1 MISILRS
8 NWRLLGFGMLM
19 TFWSAPGQTFF
30 ISLFGQEI
38 RAALA
43 LSHSEFGGL
52 YSAAT
57 LLSAAVIL
65 WSGKFVDS
73 VTAPRLSCIVVA
85 ALAMSMLLLATV
97 NHIAVLFVAFFLLRQ
112 LGQSLMM
119 LISSTTMLRYLPEM
133 RGKATAL
140 SSMGYIGAEAMLP
153 IAVVMLSVIL
163 DWRQTL
169 ILLSVVLC
177 VSIFT
182 FIPILLRDFDSRHAA
197 YIERHRIANDSGSSE
212 SLKDA
217 TKATFKVLPQRQW
230 ARAEVLRDPRFYLLI
245 PALLAQSLIFTGFI
259 FHQGFILESKGWSWQ
274 WWASLFS
281 AYALIALIS
290 KLIVGALIDRL
301 SALAILPFG
310 LIPLGLGLAV
320 LALGD
325 SVYHAMGFFIGLGIT
340 TGVQTTLSGPVM
352 VELYGDKNLGS
363 IKSVFSSLIVFGTG
377 ITPFVMGIFIDRG
390 IQIETLAWYSII
402 YIVFAI
408 FLLGFA
414 FRRKI

>member
-301 SALAILPFG
+301 SALVILPFG

>member
-30 ISLFGQEI
+30 ISLFGQDI

-43 LSHSEFGGL
+43 LTHAEFGGL

-65 WSGKFVDS
+65 WSGKFTDS
-73 VTAPRLSCIVVA
+73 VTAPRLSRFVVA
-85 ALAMSMLLLATV
+85 ALALSMLLLATV
-97 NHIAVLFVAFFLLRQ
+97 NHIVVLFVAFFLLRQ

-140 SSMGYIGAEAMLP
+140 SSMGYIGAEAVLP
-153 IAVVMLSVIL
+153 IVVVILSAIL

-169 ILLSVVLC
+169 ILLSVILC
-177 VSIFT
+177 VSVFT
-182 FIPILLRDFDSRHAA
+182 LIPILLRDFDYWHVA
-197 YIERHRIANDSGSSE
+197 YLERHRTALEAGSSE
-212 SLKDA
+212 SLESVA
-217 TKATFKVLPQRQW
+217 KAPFTVLPQRQW

-259 FHQGFILESKGWSWQ
+259 FHQGFIVETKGWSWQ

-281 AYALIALIS
+281 AYALVALIS
-290 KLIVGALIDRL
+290 KLIAGTLIDRF

-310 LIPLGLGLAV
+310 LIPLGFGMAA

-325 SVYHAMGFFIGLGIT
+325 SIYHAVGFFIGLGIT
-340 TGVQTTLSGPVM
+340 TGVQTTVSGPVM

-377 ITPFVMGIFIDRG
+377 ITPFVMGLLIDRG
-390 IQIETLAWYSII
+390 VPIEALAWYSIV

-408 FLLGFA
+408 FLLSLV